1 MDGYLDVQSPRKRAP
16 EGPFDRKNG
25 CDSVAAVAAATV
37 AATTAIAA
45 AASAVART

>member
-25 CDSVAAVAAATV
+25 CDSVAAVAATTI
-37 AATTAIAA
+37 AATAIAA